1 MWGMGTAMVM
11 MRRVRAGVR
20 AGRSARVVLVLAA
33 GMLATSVMPIAA
45 TGSAAAPV
53 TATPCTSP
61 SSGAPIF
68 VTATCVDPEYN
79 QPYTDIDQL
88 QTTTD
93 PATNVTVSYRYVH
106 GGFTGTTARFSLY
119 FPAATQYRGRFFQS
133 TYPTVTQE
141 DASPGEIAF
150 AVSNGAYVVSTN
162 NGGIGGYRV
171 NAAAAK
177 YSQVVASQ
185 VYRTS
190 VPARGYLYGASGGAY
205 QTLSA
210 VENSTGVWQGSV
222 PMVPGVPN
230 SIPTNQV
237 VQLMGLRVLGD
248 KLPQIADAMEPGG
261 SGNPYAGLT
270 PVQVTALQEAT
281 RLGFPLRGWWQYAT
295 LSGGAFDAVQGA
307 LPAFD
312 PTYVSDFWSQ
322 PGYAGSE
329 PAVQAARV
337 QYNTT
342 VTGLVGT
349 PTSQVVV
356 SSVPAG
362 DLMNA
367 DLVFTSGAAAGQ
379 SVLLDT
385 VSGNTA
391 NIASGATLPAGVKP
405 GDQVRI
411 DNSAVLAYEYYYRYQ
426 VPTPDE
432 YAWNQFRGPN
442 GTPIYP
448 QRPLVGP
455 TFTQLAGGSIPNGH
469 FNGKMIMLASTMDVQ
484 AFPWSADWYHQQAQA
499 AMGASLDVSYRLW
512 YMDNAD
518 HDPQGPAATTAANAA
533 AHIVPYTG
541 EMYQALLDLDAWV
554 ANGTP
559 PPATTNYTVDSNT
572 QVQLAPTAAQRMG
585 VQPVVDLTANGGA
598 TANVTVGQPVTFAAT
613 AQAPPNAGPI
623 VSAQWDFQGAGT
635 FPVQAQIGA
644 PTVST
649 SLQATYTYSQPG
661 TYFPAIRVSSEQS
674 GNAQAPYTQ
683 IQNLG
688 RARVVVHGQGYR
700 LVASDGGSFNFG
712 SVPFGGSL
720 GNTALPAPIVAT
732 VADPASTGYWMAGAD
747 GSVYSLGG
755 APNFGSLAGIH
766 LNKPIVG
773 MAATPDGQGYWL
785 VASDGGVFDFGDAA
799 FYGSTG
805 NIHLNM
811 PIVGMAAT
819 PDGQGYWL
827 VASDGGIFQM
837 GDAAF
842 YGSTGNVHLNKPVV
856 GMTPTPDGQGY
867 WLVASDGGIFQFGDA
882 GFYGSTGNIHLN
894 QPIVGMT
901 ATPDGHGYWLVAA
914 DGGIFQMGDAAFY
927 GSTGGVKLNQPIVGM
942 TGP

>member
-1 MWGMGTAMVM
+1 MVM
-11 MRRVRAGVR
+11 TRRVRAGLR

-53 TATPCTSP
+53 AATPCTSP

-68 VTATCVDPEYN
+68 VTATCVDPALN
-79 QPYTDIDQL
+79 QPYVDIKQPG
-88 QTTTD
+88 TITD
-93 PATNVTVSYRYVH
+93 PTTGVTVSFLYVH
-106 GGFTGTTARFSLY
+106 GGFTGTSALFAFY
-119 FPAATQYRGRFFQS
+119 FPAAAQYQGRFFEA
-133 TYPTVTQE
+133 TYPTLSQE
-141 DASPGEIAF
+141 NAAPGCTSVGTSDCSVAF
-150 AVSNGAYVVSTN
+150 AISHGAYVVSTN
-162 NGGIGGYRV
+162 NAGGVPTGGAIAAYRT

-177 YSQVVASQ
+177 YSKVVAAQ
-185 VYRTS
+185 LYGPAA
-190 VPARGYLYGASGGAY
+190 PARGYLYGPSGGAY
-205 QTLSA
+205 QTVGSM
-210 VENSTGVWQGSV
+210 ENTSGVWDGAV
-222 PMVPGVPN
+222 PMVFGVPN
-230 SIPTNQV
+230 AIPSFMTV
-237 VQLMGLRVLGD
+237 ELLALRVLSD

-270 PVQVTALQEAT
+270 AEQTSVLQEVT

-295 LSGGAFDAVQGA
+295 LNGGGFLAVEGA
-307 LPAFD
+307 VKAID
-312 PTYVSDFWSQ
+312 PTYVTDFWST
-322 PGYAGSE
+322 PGYEGSD
-329 PAVQAARV
+329 PTVQAARI

-342 VTGLVGT
+342 VTGLAGT
-349 PTSQVVV
+349 SGLVL
-356 SSVPAG
+356 SNVPAG
-362 DLMNA
+362 DLTSA
-367 DLVFTSGAAAGQ
+367 DLVITSGPANGQ
-379 SVLLDT
+379 TVSIT
-385 VSGNTA
+385 SVSGNTVQVSS
-391 NIASGATLPAGVKP
+391 NPGITAGTT
-405 GDQVRI
+405 VRL
-411 DNSAVLAYEYYYRYQ
+411 DNSWLLAMQYYQRHQ
-426 VPTPDE
+426 IPTPNE
-432 YAWNQFRGPN
+432 YAWNQYLGAN
-442 GTPIYP
+442 GVPLFP
-448 QRPLVGP
+448 QRQVLVGP
-455 TFTQLAGGSIPNGH
+455 ILNAVTGGSVANGH
-469 FNGKMIMLASTMDVQ
+469 FNGKMIMLESAMDVQ
-484 AFPWSADWYHQQAQA
+484 AYPWSADWYRQQAQA
-499 AMGASLDVSYRLW
+499 AMGASLDGSYRLW

-541 EMYQALLDLDAWV
+541 EVYQALLDLDAWV

-785 VASDGGVFDFGDAA
+785 VASDGG
-799 FYGSTG
+799 
-805 NIHLNM
+805 
-811 PIVGMAAT
+811 
-819 PDGQGYWL
+819 
-827 VASDGGIFQM
+827 IFQM